1 MMISYSSKHICQET
15 VCGHMCVKTTRSVFC
30 KLYLLDTA
38 RHEGAK
44 DNKNPSGAIKG
55 GEFPDLVAVFS

>member
-1 MMISYSSKHICQET
+1 
-15 VCGHMCVKTTRSVFC
+15 MCVKTTRSVFC